1 MKKVFLKISKS
12 SQENACARVSFLI
25 KLQAHLF
32 FIIHIRWLLLVI
44 VIFTVYESEAFNN
57 SLQNLTAY
65 LCCSIQ
71 AMEIILMLNTPVK
84 FRNLQI

>member
-65 LCCSIQ
+65 LLVLFNSSHGNHFIV
-71 AMEIILMLNTPVK
+71 EHSREV
-84 FRNLQI
+84 